1 MIRLLTP
8 IPRLNNT
15 AIRLFLLGLT
25 TMLTGVCFVTET
37 SHIANPRTAEWEL
50 VGFKIKGSICIA
62 GCKKGKGAGYEGRR
76 HKRLISKLLI
86 KFCRVSCGTEGQP
99 IRRHLL

>member
-1 MIRLLTP
+1 MVRLLTP

-25 TMLTGVCFVTET
+25 TMLTDVCFVAET

-50 VGFKIKGSICIA
+50 VGFKIKGFICIA
-62 GCKKGKGAGYEGRR
+62 VCKIGKGTG
-76 HKRLISKLLI
+76 
-86 KFCRVSCGTEGQP
+86 
-99 IRRHLL
+99 